1 MTLKWD
7 WKVNRNQSDKKKGVK
22 QMFQAEK
29 TKKYSTGG
37 LEGAKEG
44 LDQAVSCG
52 QEEIKEEF

>member
-1 MTLKWD
+1 M
-7 WKVNRNQSDKKKGVK
+7 NRNQSDKKKGVK

-52 QEEIKEEF
+52 